1 MATIE
6 TIHAELDR
14 ISRRERGRLIAG
26 LVRRLGPENMELA
39 EDVAQEALISALSLW
54 PYQGMPDRPA
64 AWLATVARNRAID
77 RLRRENREITLDA
90 GGEPTQDHT
99 IVDSTIEDDELRMI
113 FLCCHAP
120 LGVADRVA
128 LTLKMVSGFTA
139 REVAAVLLI
148 KEGTLGQRLA
158 RAKRRMRDEGPQLEE
173 ALSKFAIRSNLD
185 TVLKVIY
192 LLFDLGY
199 APRHGELAVRTDVAL
214 EALRLAR
221 EVADSDLTCTPDA
234 LALTA
239 LLCFQASRLHARADP
254 AGDIVLLRDQDRSA
268 WDQEL
273 IGMGLAYL
281 EAARQGDRVSR
292 YHLEAGIAAAHA
304 AAPSF
309 EQCNWRAIVSL
320 YTRLEQLTDS
330 PVVSVNACV
339 ARAMAGDPR
348 IALDQLNAIDT
359 RGELGGFPAL
369 YLARSE
375 VLRILDRP
383 RDAKADIRRA
393 IELGHSIPV
402 ERHLTRLME
411 AFDQG

>member
-1 MATIE
+1 MAAIE

-99 IVDSTIEDDELRMI
+99 IVDSTIEDNELRMI

-120 LGVADRVA
+120 LSVADRVA

-139 REVAAVLLI
+139 REVAAVLLL

-199 APRHGELAVRTDVAL
+199 APRHGKLAVRTDVAL

-221 EVADSDLTCTPDA
+221 EVADADLTCTPDA

-239 LLCFQASRLHARADP
+239 LLCFQASRLHARTDS

-268 WDQEL
+268 WDPEL
-273 IGMGLAYL
+273 INMGLAYL

-320 YTRLEQLTDS
+320 YARLEQLTGS
-330 PVVSVNACV
+330 PVVSVNASV

-348 IALDQLNAIDT
+348 IALRQLNEVVDS
-359 RGELGGFPAL
+359 GSLDDFPAL
-369 YLARSE
+369 FLARSE
-375 VLRILDRP
+375 VCRILELHSQ
-383 RDAKADIRRA
+383 AQADYQRA
-393 IELGHSIPV
+393 LSLSQSTPV
-402 ERHLTRLME
+402 ERFIASRMASLQQ
-411 AFDQG
+411 A